1 MYPFDLVFRPITQM
15 DENEQ
20 GEYKEA
26 VMSGVQAETV
36 ATTLQ
41 VTYDETQHCTV
52 VRNPLGRTVG
62 MDSCRATGGKGEEFS
77 PGNLVGAGLA
87 GCMLFSMGVLAL
99 RDGLDISGASVDVEV
114 SMTEKRIG
122 SIALTIGM
130 PRSFSPDERLKLERA
145 SGRCPIKS
153 SFHPDIPISVRFDY
167 PA

>member
-1 MYPFDLVFRPITQM
+1 
-15 DENEQ
+15 
-20 GEYKEA
+20 
-26 VMSGVQAETV
+26 MSNATAQTV

-52 VRNPLGRTVG
+52 VRNPTGQTVG

-87 GCMLFSMGVLAL
+87 GCMLFSMGVLAM
-99 RDGLDISGASVDVEV
+99 RDGLDISGACADVDV
-114 SMTEKRIG
+114 SMSDKRIG
-122 SIALTIGM
+122 AITLRIGI

-153 SFHPDIPISVRFDY
+153 SFHPEIPISVRFDY